1 MNIII
6 SLSVGALCFFMIS
19 ASNRFDKGAKVIALV
34 DLEVGQVL
42 DGLRGYEVKARSW
55 ELERLRLQDG
65 DFSVSSDGWEDNVAY
80 SSLLSFNTKEPLH
93 GAGKVRQPLLLNQT
107 KCLFCREQ
115 GDGISGSEGCYSN
128 I

>member
-6 SLSVGALCFFMIS
+6 SLSVGTLCFFMIS

-80 SSLLSFNTKEPLH
+80 SSLLSFLH
-93 GAGKVRQPLLLNQT
+93 KGTSTWGWQGSPTTFAQPNKMLVL
-107 KCLFCREQ
+107 
-115 GDGISGSEGCYSN
+115 
-128 I
+128 